1 MNLISCEK
9 CGVVINKDRIEI
21 TDDQYDL
28 LDLFMESVSNEEARK
43 YWHWNCDNNKLD
55 FYIPCPACKTNIFL
69 SSGETTGS

>member
-28 LDLFMESVSNEEARK
+28 FDTIFENGPTREFEK
-43 YWHWNCDNNKLD
+43 YWSWDSDACEWS